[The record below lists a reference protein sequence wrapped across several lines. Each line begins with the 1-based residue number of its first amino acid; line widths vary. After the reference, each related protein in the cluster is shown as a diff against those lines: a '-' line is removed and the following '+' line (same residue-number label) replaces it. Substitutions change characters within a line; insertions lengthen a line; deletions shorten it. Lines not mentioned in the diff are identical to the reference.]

1 MQSKVTRIGLGL
13 ALAILLASGGFVVGR
28 QAQSGAA
35 RTLRLDQLENIYGL
49 LQRKYDGELKL
60 DQLIEGAKQGFVA
73 ATGDPYTAY
82 LTKDEAKRLRDDL
95 RGDLS
100 GIGAEIGI
108 KQERLSIIAPL
119 PDSPAQAA
127 GLRAGDQIR
136 AIDDVDTT
144 GMSVEEAV
152 SKIRGEAGTQ
162 VKLLIV
168 RGATPAQTITI
179 KRALIQVKSVKWE
192 LKPGQV
198 GYLQISRF
206 GDDTVSLLQQGIAD
220 LKRQGANSYILDLRN
235 NPGGYLQTSVDV
247 TGLFVSNKVV
257 VEERRVRGRTKQLR
271 SGSGA
276 ELEGAKLVV
285 LINAGSASAS
295 EIVAGA
301 LQDHKVAQLLG
312 ERSFGKGSVQ
322 EIVDL
327 SGGAQLKVT
336 IAHWYTPQGRSI
348 DHEGIKPDIEVK
360 LEPADY
366 DAGRDPQLERALQ
379 LLAQ

>member
-1 MQSKVTRIGLGL
+1 MQPKVIRIGLGL
-13 ALAILLASGGFVVGR
+13 ALAILLAGGGFVVGR
-28 QAQSGAA
+28 QAQTGAA

-49 LQRKYDGELKL
+49 LQRKYDGELNL

-82 LTKDEAKRLRDDL
+82 LTKDEAKRLQDDL
-95 RGDLS
+95 KGDLS

-152 SKIRGEAGTQ
+152 SKIRGEAGTE
-162 VKLLIV
+162 VKLLIG
-168 RGATPAQTITI
+168 RGGASPQTVTI

-206 GDDTVSLLQQGIAD
+206 GDDTLSLLNQAAAD
-220 LKRQGANSYILDLRN
+220 LKRQGARSYILDLRN

-247 TGLFVSNKVV
+247 AGLFMSNKVV
-257 VEERRVRGRTKQLR
+257 VEERRVKGRNKQLR
-271 SGSGA
+271 SSGGA
-276 ELEGAKLVV
+276 ELEGAKLIV
-285 LINAGSASAS
+285 LVNAGSASAS

-301 LQDHKVAQLLG
+301 LQDHKAAQVLG

-322 EIVDL
+322 EIIDL
-327 SGGAQLKVT
+327 SSGAQLKVT

-360 LEPADY
+360 LETADY